1 MIKSIYKTLILICL
15 SVSCL
20 SVASCSDYLDKSPD
34 AGLSEEDIFGSFEKF
49 QGFIE
54 NAYYCMHDPITTGP
68 FNFADD
74 VVSTKAWYID
84 NITNDYRTFYDINQ
98 TYFYAYKGL
107 SGNNRYN
114 IDPWKGGGSNGE
126 TNLGYWEG
134 GWLGIRKANLAL
146 EHLDMLR
153 TPYGNV
159 NIEEQRNLIE
169 GQALLLRAILH
180 FNIIRIWGGMP
191 YITKALTPDEE
202 LRFPRLNYHESSDK
216 IEEDLLRAAELL
228 PDDWQD
234 TPTGQMTYGTNKDR
248 FTRGAAYAALG
259 KAMLYA
265 ASPLMNGT
273 VTGSYTYNEDYLHRA
288 VKYLGK
294 VLEKSE
300 IMGGSVYGLEDW
312 KDYSGLFY
320 RRNSEIPC
328 SGKEGVLNVPQVRS
342 QPVMIGDTN
351 QRMNSW
357 IDVCGATENYVQ
369 NFGMSNGEPFDPSVY
384 DNPSVDPW
392 ADRDPR
398 FYTNIVTDRSI
409 LMKQNNNE
417 TKAELYVGGQD
428 YGEEKGTITGY
439 MWKKY
444 RDEYIYPDSGDW
456 YNCMQRLPVI
466 RLADVY
472 LMYAEAANELY
483 GPDGIPE
490 ECRVTAVQAL
500 KAVRERVKNEDG
512 TSLPTPDHLVAS
524 KEELRETIRR
534 ERAVELCY
542 ENHRWYDTR
551 RWYVAHLPEY
561 KDIKILA
568 YDKDHTYYSV
578 ESYHTPRIFEQR
590 HYWFPL
596 KREQS
601 YIYGGFYQNPGWE

>member
-1 MIKSIYKTLILICL
+1 
-15 SVSCL
+15 
-20 SVASCSDYLDKSPD
+20 
-34 AGLSEEDIFGSFEKF
+34 
-49 QGFIE
+49 
-54 NAYYCMHDPITTGP
+54 
-68 FNFADD
+68 
-74 VVSTKAWYID
+74 
-84 NITNDYRTFYDINQ
+84 
-98 TYFYAYKGL
+98 
-107 SGNNRYN
+107 
-114 IDPWKGGGSNGE
+114 
-126 TNLGYWEG
+126 
-134 GWLGIRKANLAL
+134 
-146 EHLDMLR
+146 MLK

-159 NIEEQRNLIE
+159 DIEEQRSLIE
-169 GQALLLRAILH
+169 GQALMLRAILH

-191 YITKALTPDEE
+191 YITKSLSADEE
-202 LRFPRLNYHESSDK
+202 LRYPRLSYHESSDK

-248 FTRGAAYAALG
+248 FTRGAAYAILG

-273 VTGSYTYNEDYLHRA
+273 STGSYTYNEEYLHKA

-294 VLEKSE
+294 VMEKSE

-312 KDYSGLFY
+312 EDYSGLFY

-328 SGKEGVLNVPQVRS
+328 SGKEGVLNVPLVQA
-342 QPVMIGDTN
+342 QCQQIGDCN
-351 QRMNSW
+351 KRMGAW
-357 IDVCGATENYVQ
+357 VDVCGATENYVQ

-384 DNPSVDPW
+384 DNPTINPW

-398 FYTNIVTDRSI
+398 FYTNIVTDGSL
-409 LMKQNNNE
+409 LMQRNNE
-417 TKAELYVGGQD
+417 KWMAELYVGGID

-444 RDEYIYPDSGDW
+444 RDEFIYPSGENW
-456 YNCMQRLPVI
+456 HAQRLPVI

-483 GPDGIPE
+483 GPDGTPA
-490 ECRVTAVQAL
+490 ECKVTAVQAL
-500 KAVRERVKNEDG
+500 KAVRDRVKNSDG
-512 TSLPTPDHLVAS
+512 TSLPTPVHLVAS

-534 ERAVELCY
+534 QRAVKFCFETLG
-542 ENHRWYDTR
+542 WYDPR

-561 KDIKILA
+561 KDIKVLE
-568 YDKDHTYYSV
+568 YDKDHTYYKV
-578 ESYHTPRIFEQR
+578 KPYHTPRIFEQR

-601 YIYGGFYQNPGWE
+601 YLYEGFYQNPGWE